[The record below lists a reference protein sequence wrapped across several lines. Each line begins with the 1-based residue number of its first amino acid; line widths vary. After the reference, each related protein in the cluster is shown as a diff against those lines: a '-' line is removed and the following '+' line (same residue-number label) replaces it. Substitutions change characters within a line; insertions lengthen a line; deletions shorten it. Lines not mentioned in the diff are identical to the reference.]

1 MNLIQR
7 AVMKK
12 VFFKT
17 FGCRTN
23 IYDTQVMM
31 ANLKD
36 FEVTENETEADIVV
50 VNSCTVTN
58 GADTGVRSYINH
70 ATKQGARVIV
80 AGCGAMSKGADLFAK
95 QKVFGVMGHSEKE
108 HINALLLQPTPF
120 FEMGDLTS
128 LDETIVQEYTGKTK
142 AFIKIQEGCNF
153 RCSYCIIPYVRGNA
167 RSQEETKII
176 EQVEKLALNGYGEF
190 VLTGTNIG
198 SYGKDKG
205 SSLGKLVQRL
215 GSIRGVRRIRLGSI
229 EPVQIDESFRE
240 ILDEPWLERHLHIA
254 LQHTSETM
262 LELMRRRNNVKRD
275 LELFH
280 ELSAK
285 GFALGTDFIT
295 GHPGESEA
303 VWEEAYR
310 TLELFPLTHL
320 HAFTYSKRD
329 GTPSATM
336 KPEVKGDIAKE
347 RLKSIETLVETKNR
361 LFREKYQAHSLQ
373 VLVEEH
379 KDNHF
384 IGYDQFFNKVIIES
398 ERDLL
403 KEWVTLPHYTVLKEN
418 NHARF

>member
-1 MNLIQR
+1 
-7 AVMKK
+7 MKK

-31 ANLKD
+31 SNLKD
-36 FEVTENETEADIVV
+36 FDVTEEESEADIVV

-58 GADTGVRSYINH
+58 GADTGVRSYIHHLNQSG
-70 ATKQGARVIV
+70 KKVII
-80 AGCGAMSKGADLFAK
+80 AGCGAMSKGESLLS
-95 QKVFGVMGHSEKE
+95 QKHVFGVMGHSEKA
-108 HINALLLQPTPF
+108 HINTLLKQESPF
-120 FEMGDLTS
+120 YQIGDLTS
-128 LDETIVQEYTGKTK
+128 LDETIVSEYTGKTK

-153 RCSYCIIPYVRGNA
+153 RCSYCIIPFVRGNA
-167 RSQEETKII
+167 RSQDEQKII
-176 EQVEKLALNGYGEF
+176 DQVEKLALNGYGEF

-205 SSLGKLVQRL
+205 STLGKLVQRL
-215 GSIRGVRRIRLGSI
+215 GGIRGVRRIRLGSI

-254 LQHTSETM
+254 LQHTSEKM
-262 LELMRRRNNVKRD
+262 LELMRRRNYVTHD
-275 LELFH
+275 LALFE

-303 VWEEAYR
+303 IWEEAYR
-310 TLELFPLTHL
+310 TLERFPLTHL

-336 KPEVKGDIAKE
+336 KPEVKGNVAKE
-347 RLKSIETLVETKNR
+347 RLKQIEALVHAKN
-361 LFREKYQAHSLQ
+361 LAFRQTHSQTPLQ
-373 VLVEEH
+373 VLVEEE
-379 KDNHF
+379 KEGTY
-384 IGYDQFFNKVIIES
+384 IGYDQFFNKIFIQS
-398 ERDLL
+398 ERDIH
-403 KEWVTLPHYTVLKEN
+403 KEWVTITSYEITQEGNRAH
-418 NHARF
+418 F

>member
-1 MNLIQR
+1 
-7 AVMKK
+7 MKK

-31 ANLKD
+31 ANLSD
-36 FEVTENETEADIVV
+36 FEVTEDEKSAEIII

-70 ATKQGARVIV
+70 ATKEGKKVII
-80 AGCGAMSKGADLFAK
+80 AGCGAISKGESLFA
-95 QKVFGVMGHSEKE
+95 QNKVFGVMGHSEKGQ
-108 HINALLLQPTPF
+108 INTLLKHETPF
-120 FEMGDLTS
+120 YQIGDLTS
-128 LDETIVQEYTGKTK
+128 LDETIVHEYTGKTK

-167 RSQEETKII
+167 RSQDENKII
-176 EQVEKLALNGYGEF
+176 EQVQKLALNGYGEF

-198 SYGKDKG
+198 SYGKDKA

-215 GSIRGVRRIRLGSI
+215 GTIRGVRRIRLGSI

-240 ILDEPWLERHLHIA
+240 ILGEPWLERHLHVA
-254 LQHTSETM
+254 LQHTSERM

-275 LELFH
+275 LELFQ
-280 ELSAK
+280 ELSER
-285 GFALGTDFIT
+285 GFALGTDYIT

-303 VWEEAYR
+303 IWQEAYT
-310 TLELFPLTHL
+310 TLEHFPLTHL

-329 GTPSATM
+329 GTPSSTM
-336 KPEVKGDIAKE
+336 KPEVKGDVAKE
-347 RLKSIETLVETKNR
+347 RLKSIETLVESKNIT
-361 LFREKYQAHSLQ
+361 FRQKNNAIPLT

-379 KDNHF
+379 KDDHF
-384 IGYDQFFNKVIIES
+384 IGYDQFFNKVIIQS
-398 ERDLL
+398 NRDLL
-403 KEWVTLPHYTVLKEN
+403 KEWVTIEN
-418 NHARF
+418 YEIQQEANYAHF

>member
-1 MNLIQR
+1 
-7 AVMKK
+7 MKK

-31 ANLKD
+31 ANLSD
-36 FEVTENETEADIVV
+36 FEVTEDEKSAEIII

-70 ATKQGARVIV
+70 ATKEGKKVII
-80 AGCGAMSKGADLFAK
+80 AGCGAISKGESLFA
-95 QKVFGVMGHSEKE
+95 QNKVFGVMGHSEKGQ
-108 HINALLLQPTPF
+108 INTLLKHETPF
-120 FEMGDLTS
+120 YQIGDLTS
-128 LDETIVQEYTGKTK
+128 LDETIVHEYTGKTK

-167 RSQEETKII
+167 RSQDENKII
-176 EQVEKLALNGYGEF
+176 EQVQKLALNGYGEF

-198 SYGKDKG
+198 SYGKDKA

-215 GSIRGVRRIRLGSI
+215 GTIRGVRRIRLGSI

-240 ILDEPWLERHLHIA
+240 ILGEPWLERHLHVA
-254 LQHTSETM
+254 LQHTSERM

-275 LELFH
+275 LELFQ
-280 ELSAK
+280 ELSER
-285 GFALGTDFIT
+285 GFALGTDYIT

-303 VWEEAYR
+303 IWQEAYT
-310 TLELFPLTHL
+310 TLEHFPLTHL

-329 GTPSATM
+329 GTPSSTM
-336 KPEVKGDIAKE
+336 KPEVKGDVAKE
-347 RLKSIETLVETKNR
+347 RLKSIETLVESKNIT
-361 LFREKYQAHSLQ
+361 FRQKNNAIPLT

-379 KDNHF
+379 KDDHF
-384 IGYDQFFNKVIIES
+384 IGYDQFFNKVIIQS
-398 ERDLL
+398 NRDIL
-403 KEWVTLPHYTVLKEN
+403 KEWVTIEN
-418 NHARF
+418 YEIQQEANYAHF

>member
-1 MNLIQR
+1 
-7 AVMKK
+7 MKK

-31 ANLKD
+31 ENLTD
-36 FEVTENETEADIVV
+36 FEITENEQNADIIV

-70 ATKQGARVIV
+70 ATKEGKKVIV
-80 AGCGAMSKGADLFAK
+80 AGCGAISKGESLFNQK
-95 QKVFGVMGHSEKE
+95 KVFGVMGHSEKSQ
-108 HINALLLQPTPF
+108 INTLLKQDTPF
-120 FEMGDLTS
+120 YQIGDLTS
-128 LDETIVQEYTGKTK
+128 LDETIVHEYTGKTK

-167 RSQEETKII
+167 RSQDEAKII
-176 EQVEKLALNGYGEF
+176 EQVQKLALNGYGEF

-215 GSIRGVRRIRLGSI
+215 GAIRGVRRIRLGSI
-229 EPVQIDESFRE
+229 EPVQIDDSFRE
-240 ILDEPWLERHLHIA
+240 ILSEPWLERHLHVA
-254 LQHTSETM
+254 LQHTSERM

-275 LELFH
+275 LELFT
-280 ELSAK
+280 ELSER

-295 GHPGESEA
+295 GHPGESEEI
-303 VWEEAYR
+303 WQEAYA
-310 TLELFPLTHL
+310 TLEKFPLTHL

-347 RLKSIETLVETKNR
+347 RLKSIEALIESKNMT
-361 LFREKYQAHSLQ
+361 FRAKNNAIPLN
-373 VLVEEH
+373 VLVEEF
-379 KDNHF
+379 KDDHYN
-384 IGYDQFFNKVIIES
+384 GYDQFFNKVIIQS
-398 ERDLL
+398 SRDLL
-403 KEWVTLPHYTVLKEN
+403 KEWVTIEKYEVKQEVNYAH
-418 NHARF
+418 F

>member
-1 MNLIQR
+1 
-7 AVMKK
+7 MKK

-31 ANLKD
+31 ENLTD
-36 FEVTENETEADIVV
+36 FEITENEQNADIIV

-70 ATKQGARVIV
+70 ATKEGKKVIV
-80 AGCGAMSKGADLFAK
+80 SGCGAISKGESLFNQK
-95 QKVFGVMGHSEKE
+95 KVFGVMGHSEKSQ
-108 HINALLLQPTPF
+108 INTLLKQDTPF
-120 FEMGDLTS
+120 YQIGDLTS
-128 LDETIVQEYTGKTK
+128 LDETIVHEYTGKTK

-167 RSQEETKII
+167 RSQDEAKII
-176 EQVEKLALNGYGEF
+176 EQVQKLALNGYGEF

-215 GSIRGVRRIRLGSI
+215 GAIRGVRRIRLGSI
-229 EPVQIDESFRE
+229 EPVQIDDSFRE
-240 ILDEPWLERHLHIA
+240 ILSEPWLERHLHVA
-254 LQHTSETM
+254 LQHTSERM

-275 LELFH
+275 LELFT
-280 ELSAK
+280 ELSER

-295 GHPGESEA
+295 GHPGESEEI
-303 VWEEAYR
+303 WQEAYA
-310 TLELFPLTHL
+310 TLEKFPLTHL

-347 RLKSIETLVETKNR
+347 RLKSIEALIESKNMT
-361 LFREKYQAHSLQ
+361 FRAKNNAIPLN
-373 VLVEEH
+373 VLVEEF
-379 KDNHF
+379 KDDHY
-384 IGYDQFFNKVIIES
+384 IGYDQFFNKVIIQS
-398 ERDLL
+398 SRDLL
-403 KEWVTLPHYTVLKEN
+403 KEWVTIEKYEVKQEVNYAH
-418 NHARF
+418 F